1 MKYTLLFI
9 LIFSGAIKLLSQDTT
24 YFYLDRAGFETKK
37 ERAFYYRK
45 VFKLND
51 GYIGYDYYANDTLR
65 MTGAYTSAKADVK
78 MGKFTYYYENG
89 VKSREGIFVADKYN
103 GIWEYYYKSGKL
115 ASKVDYLMDSEVSL
129 EYWDEDG
136 NKMTGPN
143 ASEVM
148 PEFPGGE
155 GALMKYIKSNLHY
168 PDSALKYDIAGM
180 VKIGFIINTEGY
192 LEDVKVVRSVHPFID
207 EEALRIIRNMP
218 RWSPGRQYNVPVNVS
233 YTLPIKFS
241 L

>member
-1 MKYTLLFI
+1 MKYTLLLA
-9 LIFSGAIKLLSQDTT
+9 LIFSGATKLLSQDTT
-24 YFYLDRAGFETKK
+24 YFYFDRGGHETKK
-37 ERAFYYRK
+37 EHDYYYRK

-89 VKSREGIFVADKYN
+89 IKSREGIFVADKYD

-136 NKMTGPN
+136 NKMAGPN
-143 ASEVM
+143 ANEVM

-155 GALMKYIKSNLHY
+155 IELMKYIKSNTHY
-168 PDSALKYDIAGM
+168 PDSAFKKKITGM
-180 VKIGFIINTEGY
+180 VQIGFVITTDGLI
-192 LEDVKVVRSVHPFID
+192 EDVKVIKSVHPLLD
-207 EEALRIIRNMP
+207 AEALRVVKSMP
-218 RWSPGRQYNVPVNVS
+218 SWDPGRQHNVPVRVS
-233 YTLPIKFS
+233 YILPIKFQ
-241 L
+241 